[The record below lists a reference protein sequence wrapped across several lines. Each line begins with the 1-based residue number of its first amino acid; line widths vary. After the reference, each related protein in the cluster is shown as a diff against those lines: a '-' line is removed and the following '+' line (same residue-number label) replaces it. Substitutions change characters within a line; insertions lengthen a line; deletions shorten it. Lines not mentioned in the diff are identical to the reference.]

1 MYVALHVSSILYVL
15 FIPYEYK
22 NCSLFQIAG
31 DLVSGKKGFMHQ
43 LS

>member
-1 MYVALHVSSILYVL
+1 MYCLSLYN
-15 FIPYEYK
+15 EYK

-43 LS
+43 IS